1 MIASFILLILVCG
14 PAVALAAGLARAGAL
29 AIEQQEQ
36 LFEKELERNKRREE
50 GGNHA

>member
-1 MIASFILLILVCG
+1 MIGTFILIILACG

-36 LFEKELERNKRREE
+36 RFEEELERNKRREK
-50 GGNHA
+50 GGEL